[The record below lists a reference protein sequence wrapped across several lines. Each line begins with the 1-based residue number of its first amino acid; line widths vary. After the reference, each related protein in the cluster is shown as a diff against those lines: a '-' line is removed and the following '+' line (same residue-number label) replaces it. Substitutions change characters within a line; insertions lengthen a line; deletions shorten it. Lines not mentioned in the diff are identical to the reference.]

1 MNILLF
7 CFISSSCLF
16 YNTKSFRSPI
26 HKIVC
31 RNSLLVKNH
40 LLILFVNK
48 KEDEYKEKEKEK
60 RIIITKKCNSLWKLT
75 RPINIFPTFLLSFCG
90 SWIIQPSTSLLTSKK
105 FWITSLITNLI
116 MSSSMV
122 INDIYDMKIDKIN
135 HHERPL
141 INGDLTKTEAILFTG
156 ALISITEY
164 LNIHFLSSLN
174 QGIIHSI
181 ILFIFLYSPVFKKIT
196 FIKNI
201 SCASLISFSL
211 FFSSMTPNI
220 MLSSHKNFGLLAI
233 TMSILFLASW
243 YNELLL
249 DMYDL
254 EGDKQ
259 NKISTVPVV
268 FGNDFSWVFAHI
280 ILTYNTISNVLS
292 FYYLYDPFRASLLF
306 VIFLPFYQN
315 LYHIKKMNYDKQ
327 IIRKTVYNTSKSLFI
342 LLFYICSLS
351 TL

>member
-1 MNILLF
+1 
-7 CFISSSCLF
+7 
-16 YNTKSFRSPI
+16 
-26 HKIVC
+26 
-31 RNSLLVKNH
+31 
-40 LLILFVNK
+40 
-48 KEDEYKEKEKEK
+48 
-60 RIIITKKCNSLWKLT
+60 
-75 RPINIFPTFLLSFCG
+75 
-90 SWIIQPSTSLLTSKK
+90 
-105 FWITSLITNLI
+105 
-116 MSSSMV
+116 
-122 INDIYDMKIDKIN
+122 
-135 HHERPL
+135 
-141 INGDLTKTEAILFTG
+141 
-156 ALISITEY
+156 
-164 LNIHFLSSLN
+164 
-174 QGIIHSI
+174 
-181 ILFIFLYSPVFKKIT
+181 
-196 FIKNI
+196 
-201 SCASLISFSL
+201 
-211 FFSSMTPNI
+211 

-315 LYHIKKMNYDKQ
+315 LYNIKKMNYDKQ

>member
-7 CFISSSCLF
+7 CFIISYLF
-16 YNTKSFRSPI
+16 YHGKSFRQPI
-26 HKIVC
+26 YKSC
-31 RNSLLVKNH
+31 LRKPLVKSD
-40 LLILFVNK
+40 LFNKNVK
-48 KEDEYKEKEKEK
+48 KEHEYIKEKDK
-60 RIIITKKCNSLWKLT
+60 RIIIITKKCNALWKLT

-90 SWIIQPSTSLLTSKK
+90 AWIIQPSTTLLTSKK
-105 FWITSLITNLI
+105 FWVTSVITTLM

-135 HHERPL
+135 HPDRPL
-141 INGDLTKTEAILFTG
+141 INGDLTKTEAILFTTV
-156 ALISITEY
+156 LISVTEY
-164 LNIHFLSSLN
+164 LNLHFLSSFN

-181 ILFIFLYSPVFKKIT
+181 ILFILLYTPIFKKII

-220 MLSSHKNFGLLAI
+220 MLSSHKNFGLLSL
-233 TMSILFLASW
+233 TMSLLFFASW

-268 FGNDFSWVFAHI
+268 FGNDFSWIFANC
-280 ILTYNTISNVLS
+280 ILTYNSVSNVLS
-292 FYYLYDPFRASLLF
+292 FYYLYDPLRATLLF
-306 VIFLPFYQN
+306 VIFIPFYQN

-342 LLFYICSLS
+342 LLFYVCSLS